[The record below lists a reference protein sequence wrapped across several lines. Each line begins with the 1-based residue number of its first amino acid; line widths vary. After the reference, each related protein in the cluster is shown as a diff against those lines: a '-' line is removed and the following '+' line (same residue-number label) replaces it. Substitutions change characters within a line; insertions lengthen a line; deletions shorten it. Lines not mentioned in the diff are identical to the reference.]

1 MGRSGGRP
9 PQVIEEGGFASRLDG
24 FGGASAQTAPIASP
38 TIGGRVDRRAALQ
51 SGTAPWDRSASPLP
65 PLLEFAPT
73 PSRAPSRTEPTDG
86 PPFTHPTE
94 ISRAHATKGPIVFR
108 SRLLF
113 LCSLL
118 LLIPLHA
125 GAEYLGDPND
135 LQVFIGDDG
144 TFGEITLDNTVIDS
158 LYPQRQFA
166 NGEELVADGNGVTVD
181 PTGAYYTATIT
192 DFQIDVRSVIR
203 GPLNLTTAPNYVF
216 EQYFTF
222 TNTSGATRSLESVA
236 FYQSYLDDTLDDDVV
251 QQDSPRPIVYS
262 TDAPS
267 GQLVALTAREQTYTS
282 GRPARQPGDRSEP
295 RA

>member
-1 MGRSGGRP
+1 M
-9 PQVIEEGGFASRLDG
+9 
-24 FGGASAQTAPIASP
+24 
-38 TIGGRVDRRAALQ
+38 
-51 SGTAPWDRSASPLP
+51 
-65 PLLEFAPT
+65 
-73 PSRAPSRTEPTDG
+73 
-86 PPFTHPTE
+86 
-94 ISRAHATKGPIVFR
+94 FR
-108 SRLLF
+108 SRLFL

-118 LLIPLHA
+118 LPLQA

-203 GPLNLTTAPNYVF
+203 GPLNLTTAPNSVF

-222 TNTSGATRSLESVA
+222 TNTSGVTRSLESVA

-251 QQDSPRPIVYS
+251 QQDNPRPIVYS

-267 GQLVALTAREQTYTS
+267 GQLVALAAREQTYTVKWQVADAFGIYDGVDPPTTAGLS
-282 GRPARQPGDRSEP
+282 DNAGPIAATVDPVEMAVGVDAGDVAPGAQVTLLYYYLFSTDMDVPPWNFPVPAPGALVLVGLGLVGVIGMRTR
-295 RA
+295 RARRNG